1 MKNGIV
7 ILNYN
12 DSENTSLIL
21 EDIKNYKILDKIVV
35 VDNKSTDDSVKK
47 LKRYENNKIKLI
59 EAKENKGYAAGN
71 NLGIKY
77 LIEEEKIDNIII
89 SNPDIIVTEKSI
101 KTLIK
106 DLENKE
112 IDCIAPRI
120 KEPNGISRG
129 WKLPT
134 FYSEVLSNIP
144 FFRRFEQNL
153 LNYKNEDYQSDFTPV
168 EVVKGCFFIIKK
180 EAIEDIHYLDEN
192 TFLYYEEIIMGYN
205 LKRKSYRTMVDNRVE
220 VIHALSQSV
229 DKNVNRIR
237 KFKLL
242 KQSQYYYEKYV
253 NRMHVFQLGILRILV
268 MFYSFGLEIERL
280 LRGGKIT

>member
-47 LKRYENNKIKLI
+47 LKKYENNKIKIL

-71 NLGIKY
+71 NIGIKY
-77 LIEEEKIDNIII
+77 LIKEEIIDNIII
-89 SNPDIIVTEKSI
+89 SNPDIIVTEESI

-106 DLENKE
+106 DLENKD
-112 IDCIAPRI
+112 IDCVAPVV

-134 FYSEVLSNIP
+134 FYSEVISNIP
-144 FFRRFEQNL
+144 FLRRFEQML
-153 LNYKNEDYQSDFTPV
+153 LSYKNEEYQSDLTSV

-180 EAIEDIHYLDEN
+180 EAIEDIHYFDEN
-192 TFLYYEEIIMGYN
+192 TFLYYEEIIMGHN
-205 LKRKSYRTMVDNRVE
+205 LKRKSYRTMIDNRVE

-229 DKNVNRIR
+229 DKSVNRIR

-242 KQSQYYYEKYV
+242 KQSQYYYEKNV
-253 NRMHVFQLGILRILV
+253 NHMNIFQLGILRILV
-268 MFYSFGLEIERL
+268 LLYSFGLEIERL
-280 LRGGKIT
+280 LKGGK

>member
-12 DSENTSLIL
+12 DSENTSLII
-21 EDIKNYKILDKIVV
+21 EDIKNYKILDRIII

-47 LKRYENNKIKLI
+47 LKKYENKKIKLI

-77 LIEEEKIDNIII
+77 LVEENIDNIII
-89 SNPDIIVTEKSI
+89 SNPDIIVTEEAI
-101 KTLIK
+101 KTLVN
-106 DLENKE
+106 DLEKE
-112 IDCIAPRI
+112 DIDCIAPRI
-120 KEPNGISRG
+120 KEPIGISRG
-129 WKLPT
+129 WKLPS
-134 FYSEVLSNIP
+134 FFSELISNTP
-144 FFRRFEQNL
+144 FFRYFEQSIL
-153 LNYKNEDYQSDFTPV
+153 KYKEEDYQTDLTKV
-168 EVVKGCFFIIKK
+168 DVVKGCFFIIKK

-192 TFLYYEEIIMGYN
+192 TFLYYEEIIMAHK
-205 LKRKSYRTMVDNRVE
+205 LKKKSYRTMVDNRVE

-229 DKNVNRIR
+229 DKSVKRIR

-253 NRMHVFQLGILRILV
+253 NHMNVFKLTILRIFALI
-268 MFYSFGLEIERL
+268 YLFGLQIEKVIK
-280 LRGGKIT
+280 GE

>member
-21 EDIKNYKILDKIVV
+21 EDIKNYKILDSIIV

-47 LKRYENNKIKLI
+47 LKKYENKKIKIL

-71 NLGIKY
+71 NIGIKY
-77 LIEEEKIDNIII
+77 LIEKENIDNIII
-89 SNPDIIVTEKSI
+89 SNPDIIVIEKAL
-101 KTLIK
+101 KTLVQ
-106 DLENKE
+106 DLKREDV
-112 IDCIAPRI
+112 DCVAPRI

-134 FYSEVLSNIP
+134 FASELLSNIP
-144 FFRRFEQNL
+144 FFRRFEQKL
-153 LNYKNEDYQSDFTPV
+153 LSYKEEDYQTDLTPV
-168 EVVKGCFFIIKK
+168 DVVKGCFFLIKK
-180 EAIEDIHYLDEN
+180 EAIEDIHYFDEN
-192 TFLYYEEIIMGYN
+192 TFLYYEEIIMGHK
-205 LKRKSYRTMVDNRVE
+205 LKKKSYRTFVDNRVE

-229 DKNVNRIR
+229 DKSVKRIR

-253 NRMHVFQLGILRILV
+253 NNMSVFKLGILRIFV
-268 MFYSFGLEIERL
+268 MFYTFGLEIEQLIR
-280 LRGGKIT
+280 R

>member
-21 EDIKNYKILDKIVV
+21 DDIKNYKILDKIVV

-47 LKRYENNKIKLI
+47 LKKYENNKIKII
-59 EAKENKGYAAGN
+59 EANENKGYAAGN

-77 LIEEEKIDNIII
+77 LIEKENIENIII
-89 SNPDIIVTEKSI
+89 SNPDIIVSEKAI

-106 DLENKE
+106 DLENKD
-112 IDCIAPRI
+112 IDCVAPI
-120 KEPNGISRG
+120 VKEPNGISRG

-134 FYSEVLSNIP
+134 FCSEVVSNIP
-144 FFRRFEQNL
+144 FIRRFEQNL
-153 LNYKNEDYQSDFTPV
+153 LSYKDEEYKCDLTSVD
-168 EVVKGCFFIIKK
+168 VVKGCFFIIKK
-180 EAIEDIHYLDEN
+180 EAIEDIHYFDEN
-192 TFLYYEEIIMGYN
+192 TFLYYEEIIMGHN

-229 DKNVNRIR
+229 DKSVNRIR

-253 NRMHVFQLGILRILV
+253 NHMHVFKLIILRIFNLI
-268 MFYSFGLEIERL
+268 YLFGLQIEKVL
-280 LRGGKIT
+280 KGN